1 SLNAPEAGDFWTSDS
16 LDRLTG
22 PLQIAGQI
30 TWKQQVA
37 SGQLSIFG
45 SNLKMRGLVFK
56 QLSSQSSIS
65 NNVIYLNDLTASL
78 NERDFVNGHG
88 SFNLRAPY
96 HYSGKIS
103 ANVSNLSTVQ
113 PVLSA
118 FGNENDLSGS
128 VAFDWEGSGNA
139 QT

>member
-1 SLNAPEAGDFWTSDS
+1 M
-16 LDRLTG
+16 
-22 PLQIAGQI
+22 AGQI

-37 SGQLSIFG
+37 NGQLSIFG
-45 SNLKMRGLVFK
+45 GNLKVRDLVFK

-78 NERDFVNGHG
+78 NERDFVSGHG

-103 ANVSNLSTVQ
+103 SNFSNLSTVQ
-113 PVLSA
+113 PLLRA
-118 FGNENDLSGS
+118 FGNQNDLSSS
-128 VAFDWEGSGNA
+128 VAFACKELA
-139 QT
+139 TR